1 MNAMMTITTMG
12 NTILIMMSVREID
25 MLTIT
30 RRNVKEFQ
38 EPCDV
43 AGEVSLNELGLTR
56 CAPVNDVNHLLVAIA
71 ELTRR

>member
-1 MNAMMTITTMG
+1 
-12 NTILIMMSVREID
+12 
-25 MLTIT
+25 MLVYFVKD
-30 RRNVKEFQ
+30 NVQ